1 MKNHHEFV
9 MCELEFRITG
19 LSTRQEIAR
28 LDGDMAVVCRQSLTV
43 WNGQAGTE
51 TTSFPFSRYSP

>member
-19 LSTRQEIAR
+19 LSTRREIAR
-28 LDGDMAVVCRQSLTV
+28 LDGDMGRNL
-43 WNGQAGTE
+43 
-51 TTSFPFSRYSP
+51 SPVANRLERTGGYGNPWF